1 MSGITADEIINGRRL
16 RRGENLSWMIEADLD
31 ELIAGANRIREV
43 FRGNQVDLCTIINGK
58 SGRCSEDCCFC
69 AQSNRYPGP
78 CESYGFL
85 DCDTI
90 LAEAKS
96 NWAEGVNRFSIVT
109 AGRALRGEEFQSAL
123 EAYRR
128 MHEETGLQLCASMG
142 LLSREQLQQLKE
154 AGVSRYHEN
163 IETSRRFFP
172 QICTT
177 HTYDEKIQV
186 IRAAQEV
193 GLSICSG
200 GIIGMGEIWEDR
212 IDMAIS
218 LAELG
223 IRSIPINVLTPIP
236 GTPLE
241 DRKRLDDAEILR
253 TVAIFRYLVPEADI
267 RMAAG
272 RVLCENHGAMLFESG
287 ASAAITGNMLTTT
300 GATIREDREMLS
312 QLGRSIISSQ
322 EAIEEK

>member
-1 MSGITADEIINGRRL
+1 MNTCVNQNISEKTADEIIDGRRL
-16 RRGENLSWMIEADLD
+16 RRGEDLSWMISEDLGQ
-31 ELIAGANRIREV
+31 LRAGADRIRSA
-43 FRGNQVDLCTIINGK
+43 FRGDKVDLCTIINGK
-58 SGRCSEDCCFC
+58 SGRCSEDCRFC
-69 AQSNRYPGP
+69 AQSNRYDGV
-78 CESYGFL
+78 CDSYGFL

-90 LAEAKS
+90 VSEAKS
-96 NWAEGVNRFSIVT
+96 NWSEGVDRFSIVT
-109 AGRALRGEEFQSAL
+109 SGRALNGEEFRRAL

-142 LLSREQLQQLKE
+142 LLTRQQLQQLKD

-177 HTYDEKIQV
+177 HTYDDKIQV
-186 IRAAQEV
+186 IRAAQEI
-193 GLSICSG
+193 GLSVCSG
-200 GIIGMGEIWEDR
+200 GIIGMGETWEDR

-218 LAELG
+218 LAELD

-236 GTPLE
+236 GTPLAGR
-241 DRKRLDDAEILR
+241 DRLSDSEILR
-253 TVAIFRYLVPEADI
+253 TVAIFRYVVPEADI

-272 RVLCENHGAMLFESG
+272 RVLCENHGAALFESG

-300 GATIREDREMLS
+300 GATIREDRQMLID
-312 QLGRSIISSQ
+312 LGRR
-322 EAIEEK
+322 